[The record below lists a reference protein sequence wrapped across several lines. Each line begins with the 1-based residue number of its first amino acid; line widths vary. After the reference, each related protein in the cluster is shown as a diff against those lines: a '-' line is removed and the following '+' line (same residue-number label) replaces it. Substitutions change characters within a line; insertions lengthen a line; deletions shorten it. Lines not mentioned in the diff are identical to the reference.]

1 MKRNWREI
9 VLMGFILAEFLAVGF
24 DVVFNGSRIVKPID
38 LGSYV
43 FPMDGS
49 AFDGCDGG
57 ICLLCG
63 VFGDSY
69 GDCKF

>member
-1 MKRNWREI
+1 M
-9 VLMGFILAEFLAVGF
+9 LMGFILAEFLAVGF

-38 LGSYV
+38 LGSY
-43 FPMDGS
+43 
-49 AFDGCDGG
+49 GCNGG

-63 VFGDSY
+63 VFGGSY

>member
-43 FPMDGS
+43 FRWTDLPLMAVTVDL
-49 AFDGCDGG
+49 FVMWC
-57 ICLLCG
+57 IW
-63 VFGDSY
+63 
-69 GDCKF
+69 